1 MGDVAVTTITAA
13 NFANRA
19 PIWALFVLSLGAALG
34 GCESSSTLFGSNAA
48 PEASL
53 AQATP
58 IPQVATTRVSI
69 APVIGAPDAV
79 ARQLQQ
85 DFAGALD
92 KSKVTVVPAGESAQ
106 YTLRGY
112 IVAAKEKTS
121 TKVSYIWDVNDA
133 AGKRLNRITGEEQI
147 PGAAQKDPWT
157 SVTPALT
164 KAVADKAASSFAAWM
179 PSAASSQAAI
189 ASVPAAP
196 AGVGA
201 AAAPVTVA
209 SNAVPGATT
218 QMLKPQLVSAPG
230 PVTGSLG
237 GDKVSAIVPSVSG
250 APGDGST
257 ALTAAL
263 QSELSRN
270 GVSLSD
276 QASASAYKVEG
287 FVKVGQAKEGKQPIQ
302 IDWQVKDPAG
312 KKVGTVS
319 QKNEIPEGSLDGA
332 WGRTADAAAAAAA
345 QGILKL
351 LPAKAVN

>member
-1 MGDVAVTTITAA
+1 MTTITAA
-13 NFANRA
+13 YAVNRA
-19 PIWALFVLSLGAALG
+19 PVWAAFIVALGAALG
-34 GCESSSTLFGSNAA
+34 GCESGASLFGSNAT
-48 PEASL
+48 PEANL
-53 AQATP
+53 AQAAA
-58 IPQVATTRVSI
+58 IPAQNLTRVSI
-69 APVIGAPDAV
+69 APVIGAPDTV

-92 KSKVTVVPAGESAQ
+92 KSKVTVVPGGESAQ

-133 AGKRLNRITGEEQI
+133 AGKRLNRITGEESI
-147 PGAAQKDPWT
+147 AGAAQKDPWS

-164 KAVADKAASSFAAWM
+164 KTVAEKAASSFGTWM
-179 PSAASSQAAI
+179 PPASASQAAV
-189 ASVPAAP
+189 ASVPSATAP
-196 AGVGA
+196 VGVGA
-201 AAAPVTVA
+201 AAAPSTVA
-209 SNAVPGATT
+209 NNTVQGTAT
-218 QMLKPQLVSAPG
+218 QPMKPQLVSAPG
-230 PVTGSLG
+230 PVTGSIG
-237 GDKVSAIVPSVSG
+237 RETVSAIVPSVSG

-257 ALTAAL
+257 SLTTAL
-263 QSELSRN
+263 QAELTKN
-270 GVSLSD
+270 GVALSE

-287 FVKVGQAKEGKQPIQ
+287 YVKVGQAKEGKQPIQ

-312 KKVGTVS
+312 KKLGTVS